1 MNKILPLPIIL
12 LAASILHAQ
21 TVPPA
26 LMVQEGEKSQ
36 PLGISKIDTRVRIL
50 GYIAETT
57 TTMTFANPHDRVLQ
71 GDLYFPLPEGAT
83 VSGYAL
89 DIGGRMID
97 GVAVEKDKGREVFEK
112 IVRQSIDPGLI
123 EWTKG
128 NNFKT
133 RVFPIPAKGSRTI
146 CLSYVT
152 ELVGGRDAPA
162 YHLPLK
168 FQDPIAEFSL
178 RVEVV
183 KPVSAP
189 VVEQGDLANFGFMRW
204 EDSFVAEATLKDF
217 APKQD
222 LIVSLPNVEK
232 QNVLVE
238 RADDGQVYFAIHD
251 YPTVP
256 QQAQAAT
263 PPKHVVIFWDASGSR
278 SGGDHRRDIDLIRN
292 CLMGRDVTVDLVLL
306 RNRAEPPRRFV
317 IRGAKAMDAL
327 VNHPLIVELGKIQ
340 YDGGTQLGAIAPLP
354 GGEKPDFYMLFSDGL
369 SNFGRQQPEKL
380 DAPVYA
386 FSADSTA
393 DHSFL
398 RHLAMTTGGQY
409 FNLVRMT
416 DAEVIA
422 AMGQSP
428 FSFRLAQV
436 DSGEAGEL
444 FPNRAQPVGRRVT
457 LVGKLGSQ
465 QATVTL
471 HYGGAGTVS
480 QSRTFRVARDGAAEG
495 SLLRR
500 LWAQTKLAEL
510 MVFQKRNEREIVEL
524 GKQHGLVTPFTSLIV
539 LETLE
544 QYVENEIA
552 PPQSLPQMRAEYMK
566 RIDTIEFQQRKQQAD
581 KLATVLQMWEDRVK
595 WYETEFKYL
604 KDFKYR
610 APEEKNGVAEG
621 GEMDDA
627 RPAPDGDAPP
637 PPAVEPPADHAPD
650 PAMPEEPV
658 DEDGLLGE
666 GAPGKGDESQDR
678 RAPGI
683 SIKEWD
689 PKTPYMEEL
698 KGATPQAAFGV
709 YMENRREYGE
719 SPAFFLDCA
728 DYFTKIGQRDL
739 ALQVLSNIA
748 EMELENPA
756 LLRVLGHRLAQLGHI
771 DLAILTFEEVLRLR
785 PEEPQSYRDL
795 ALVLAERA
803 QGNAVLATVKRFP
816 PERARQLNESIH
828 SDYARSL
835 ELLAKVVMGH
845 WDGRFTEIE
854 LIALEEL
861 NAILPRAQAAGVKEI
876 PLDKRLVK
884 LLDVDV
890 RIVMTWHA
898 DDTDIDLWVIEPSG
912 EKAFYAHNRTTIG
925 GLVSQDFTGGY
936 GPEEYMVRKA
946 MPGVYKIQA
955 NYYGS
960 RATRLLGAVTVQ
972 VDVFTDFGRQQQ
984 QRQSITL
991 RLKEAKE
998 TVDIG
1003 EIEF

>member
-1 MNKILPLPIIL
+1 
-12 LAASILHAQ
+12 
-21 TVPPA
+21 
-26 LMVQEGEKSQ
+26 
-36 PLGISKIDTRVRIL
+36 
-50 GYIAETT
+50 
-57 TTMTFANPHDRVLQ
+57 
-71 GDLYFPLPEGAT
+71 
-83 VSGYAL
+83 
-89 DIGGRMID
+89 
-97 GVAVEKDKGREVFEK
+97 
-112 IVRQSIDPGLI
+112 
-123 EWTKG
+123 
-128 NNFKT
+128 
-133 RVFPIPAKGSRTI
+133 
-146 CLSYVT
+146 
-152 ELVGGRDAPA
+152 
-162 YHLPLK
+162 
-168 FQDPIAEFSL
+168 
-178 RVEVV
+178 
-183 KPVSAP
+183 
-189 VVEQGDLANFGFMRW
+189 MRW

-256 QQAQAAT
+256 GQVQAAT

-278 SGGDHRRDIDLIRN
+278 GGSDHRREIGLLKEYFQYWARTQAWRKPPVTLVDLILVRN
-292 CLMGRDVTVDLVLL
+292 
-306 RNRAEPPRRFV
+306 AASQPRRFMV
-317 IRGAKAMDAL
+317 SAFNPAELIAAL
-327 VNHPLIVELGKIQ
+327 EKLQ
-340 YDGGTQLGAIAPLP
+340 YDGGTQLGAIAALP
-354 GGEKPDFYMLFSDGL
+354 GGEKSDFYMLFSDGL

-393 DHSFL
+393 DHSLL

-416 DAEVIA
+416 NAEAIA

-428 FSFRLAQV
+428 YSFLSAMV
-436 DSGEAGEL
+436 DGGEAGEL
-444 FPNRAQPVGRRVT
+444 FPNLAQPVGRRFT
-457 LVGKLGSQ
+457 LVGKLGGG

-471 HYGGAGTVS
+471 SYGSAGTVS
-480 QSRTFRVARDGAAEG
+480 QSRTFHVARDGAAEG

-524 GKQHGLVTPFTSLIV
+524 GKQYGLVTPLTSLIV
-539 LETLE
+539 LESLE
-544 QYVENEIA
+544 QYVEHEIA

-581 KLATVLQMWEDRVK
+581 KLATVLRMWEDRVK
-595 WYETEFKYL
+595 WYETEFKYP

-610 APEEKNGVAEG
+610 APEEKTGEAQG
-621 GEMDDA
+621 GERND
-627 RPAPDGDAPP
+627 RPAPDGDVPP
-637 PPAVEPPADHAPD
+637 PPAMEPPAEQAPE
-650 PAMPEEPV
+650 PATP
-658 DEDGLLGE
+658 DAAAGEDGFLEGE
-666 GAPGKGDESQDR
+666 QVAKSGESQDR

-689 PKTPYMEEL
+689 PKTPYIEEL
-698 KGATPQAAFGV
+698 RGAKRQAAFGV
-709 YMENRREYGE
+709 YMENRREYGD

-728 DYFTKIGQRDL
+728 DHFLKIERRDL

-756 LLRVLGHRLAQLGHI
+756 LLRVLGHRLAQLGYL

-795 ALVLAERA
+795 ALVLALRA
-803 QGNAVLATVKRFP
+803 QGNTVFA
-816 PERARQLNESIH
+816 ARSRLPAEKARRLYESVT

-835 ELLAKVVMGH
+835 ELLAEVVMGH

-861 NAILPRAQAAGVKEI
+861 NAMLPRAQAAGVKEI

-946 MPGVYKIQA
+946 MPGMYKIQA

-984 QRQSITL
+984 QRKSITI
-991 RLKEAKE
+991 RLKEAEE
-998 TVDIG
+998 TVEIG
-1003 EIEF
+1003 QIEF